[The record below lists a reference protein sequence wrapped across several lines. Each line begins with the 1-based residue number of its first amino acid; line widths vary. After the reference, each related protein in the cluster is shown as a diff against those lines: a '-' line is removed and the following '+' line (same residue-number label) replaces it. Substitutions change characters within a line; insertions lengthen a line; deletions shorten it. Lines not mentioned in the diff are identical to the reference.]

1 MNIIASIAVAFALIF
16 GTATATTEAPQ
27 ATEVAQASP
36 ETLEEVTAQDTEY
49 QLLLNDSTVTWTD
62 YMMEPQTSE
71 TISYTWVMSMDAE
84 PENLPATRIALE
96 SYDLPGVWHVYEAM
110 WLYES

>member
-1 MNIIASIAVAFALIF
+1 MNIIASILVAFALIF
-16 GTATATTEAPQ
+16 GTATATTEAPV
-27 ATEVAQASP
+27 EVSQASP
-36 ETLEEVTAQDTEY
+36 ATLEEVTEQDTEY
-49 QLLLNDSTVTWTD
+49 QVLLNDSTVTWTD

-96 SYDLPGVWHVYEAM
+96 SYDLPGVWHIYEAM
-110 WLYES
+110 WLHQA

>member
-1 MNIIASIAVAFALIF
+1 MNLIASILVAFAIIF
-16 GTATATTEAPQ
+16 GTATATTEAPV
-27 ATEVAQASP
+27 EVTQASP
-36 ETLEEVTAQDTEY
+36 VTLEEVTEQDTEY
-49 QLLLNDSTVTWTD
+49 QVLFNDSVVTWTD

-110 WLYES
+110 WLHHT